1 MGLRIAGAF
10 LLLAPTALMAC
21 EAGEHLVFAC
31 PTSQGKHIEVCQG
44 PTAISYAYGKSGQ
57 KPELKLS
64 ESNASFVWE
73 HGEGVSVGIA
83 DELIFHH
90 GSARY
95 FISHVRNFDD
105 PSDYEAHLTVIQQGK
120 ENLYLD
126 CVASKIKFY
135 PGVIKAQKREMSQGM
150 PSL

>member
-1 MGLRIAGAF
+1 MGLRTAGAF
-10 LLLAPTALMAC
+10 LFLVPTALLAC
-21 EAGEHLVFAC
+21 EAGEQLVFAC

-73 HGEGVSVGIA
+73 HGEGVSAGIA
-83 DELIFHH
+83 DELIFRN
-90 GSARY
+90 GSTRY

-105 PSDYEAHLTVIQQGK
+105 ASDNEAHLTVIQQGK

-126 CVASKIKFY
+126 CIASKTKFN
-135 PGVIKAQKREMSQGM
+135 PAAIKASQREISDGALA
-150 PSL
+150 P